1 MMSMEPMAEMDPLMA
16 WMMVPW
22 REVNGVEMERM
33 STWSMA
39 SMTSGS

>member
-1 MMSMEPMAEMDPLMA
+1 MMSMELMVEMDPLIA

-22 REVNGVEMERM
+22 REVKGVEMERM

-39 SMTSGS
+39 SRTSGS